1 MYFVNFL
8 LIKPIMCSKNANIFA
23 FSYPG
28 NFIVAGFEQY
38 ESYARTSQFFVPMPF
53 LENFYKWGTKLLVP
67 VRWPRSFATF
77 LYKMI
82 WFFQKSIFYSAFMI
96 RNREKFC
103 KIDNLDWLFCRV
115 QSSYNEA
122 IIFYKSHF
130 WKPTSKFHFFF

>member
-67 VRWPRSFATF
+67 VRWPSNFETLGGFPIEIETKISKLITYTGSPRLIWYFWIL
-77 LYKMI
+77 LYRPFHI
-82 WFFQKSIFYSAFMI
+82 WGFKGVKNFGDIFGVYW
-96 RNREKFC
+96 
-103 KIDNLDWLFCRV
+103 DN
-115 QSSYNEA
+115 
-122 IIFYKSHF
+122 FY
-130 WKPTSKFHFFF
+130 